1 MDHRPKRV
9 KIIKCLEENIRENL
23 FDLWL
28 GKDFLDIAPK
38 VQSVKEKIQKLD
50 LLKIKNFCFLKD
62 TVKRTDR
69 LATD

>member
-9 KIIKCLEENIRENL
+9 KIIKCLEENIRDNL

-38 VQSVKEKIQKLD
+38 EKIQKSD